1 MQVRG
6 SVIKSIDSFV
16 SDVHSAKYEDWK
28 KGLSSASSLLLSSVS
43 TSNWYPVEPGVI
55 APTEVLCKMF
65 YADKKKG
72 AWESGRYSAKMG
84 LTGIYKV
91 FVLVSSP
98 SFMLKRASRV
108 IATFYEPTDLMVVDS
123 SDKSMI
129 IQFTKLPIKNE
140 LIEYRIAG
148 WMEMALEICGCKNLK
163 VEITKSMALGQNVF
177 ETTITWD

>member
-6 SVIKSIDSFV
+6 SVIKSIDSFIA
-16 SDVHSAKYEDWK
+16 DVHASRYEEWK
-28 KGLSSASSLLLSSVS
+28 NGLSSASSLLLSSVS

-55 APTEVLCKMF
+55 APTEVLCDMF
-65 YADKKKG
+65 YSDQKTG

-98 SFMLKRASRV
+98 TFLLKRASRV
-108 IATFYEPTDLMVVDS
+108 IATFYDPTDLTVADS
-123 SDKSMI
+123 TDKSMV
-129 IQFTKLPIKNE
+129 IQFTKLPVKNE

-163 VEITKSMALGQNVF
+163 VDITKSMAQGSNIF
-177 ETTITWD
+177 ETTISWD

>member
-16 SDVHSAKYEDWK
+16 ADNHGSKYNEWK
-28 KGLSSASSLLLSSVS
+28 EGLSEASTLLLSTVS
-43 TSNWYPVEPGVI
+43 SSNWYPVEPGVI
-55 APTEVLCKMF
+55 APTQVLCDMF
-65 YADKKKG
+65 YTDKKKG

-98 SFMLKRASRV
+98 AFLLKRASRV
-108 IATFYEPTDLMVVDS
+108 IATFYEPTDLTVAHSTDN
-123 SDKSMI
+123 SMI
-129 IQFTKLPIKNE
+129 IQFTQLPIKNE

-148 WMEMALEICGCKNLK
+148 WMEMALEICGCKNLSVK
-163 VEITKSMALGQNVF
+163 ISKSMAQGENVF
-177 ETTITWD
+177 ETTINWD

>member
-16 SDVHSAKYEDWK
+16 ADNHGSKYEEWK
-28 KGLSSASSLLLSSVS
+28 NGLSAASSLLLSSVS

-55 APTEVLCKMF
+55 VPTEVLCEMF
-65 YADKKKG
+65 YNDKKQG
-72 AWESGRYSAKMG
+72 AWESGRYSAKVG

-91 FVLVSSP
+91 FVLISSP

-108 IATFYEPTDLMVVDS
+108 IATFYEPTDLKVVDS
-123 SDKSMI
+123 SDTSMV
-129 IQFTKLPIKNE
+129 IQFTQLPIKNE

-148 WMEMALEICGCKNLK
+148 WMEMALEICGCKNLQ
-163 VEITKSMALGQNVF
+163 VNITKSMAKGDNVF

>member
-16 SDVHSAKYEDWK
+16 ADNHGSKYEEWK
-28 KGLSSASSLLLSSVS
+28 KGLSAASSLLLASASS
-43 TSNWYPVEPGVI
+43 SNWYPVEPGVI
-55 APTEVLCKMF
+55 VPTQVLCDMF
-65 YADKKKG
+65 YSDKKQG

-91 FVLVSSP
+91 FVLISSP

-108 IATFYEPTDLMVVDS
+108 IATFYEPTDLKVANSTDNSMV
-123 SDKSMI
+123 
-129 IQFTKLPIKNE
+129 IQFTMLPIKNE

-148 WMEMALEICGCKNLK
+148 WMEMALEICGCKNLQVK
-163 VEITKSMALGQNVF
+163 ITKSMAEGDSMF

>member
-16 SDVHSAKYEDWK
+16 SDKFPTKYEDWK
-28 KGLSSASSLLLSSVS
+28 NKLSSASSLLLSSVS
-43 TSNWYPVEPGVI
+43 TANWYPVEPGVI
-55 APTEVLCKMF
+55 APTEVLCNMF
-65 YADKKKG
+65 YNDKKTG

-91 FVLVSSP
+91 FVLISSP

-108 IATFYEPTDLMVVDS
+108 IATFYEPTDLTVVDS
-123 SDKSMI
+123 TDTSMV
-129 IQFTKLPIKNE
+129 IQFTQLPIKNE

-148 WMEMALEICGCKNLK
+148 WMEMALEICGCKNLT
-163 VEITKSMALGQNVF
+163 VDITKSMAKGHKVF
-177 ETTITWD
+177 ETTINWA

>member
-16 SDVHSAKYEDWK
+16 ADVHSSKYEEWK
-28 KGLSSASSLLLSSVS
+28 SSLSEASGLLLSSVS

-55 APTEVLCKMF
+55 VPTEVLCDMF
-65 YADKKKG
+65 YSDKKQG

-91 FVLVSSP
+91 FVLISSP
-98 SFMLKRASRV
+98 SFLLKRAARV
-108 IATFYEPTDLMVVDS
+108 IATFYEPTDLRVADS
-123 SDKSMI
+123 TDTSMT

-148 WMEMALEICGCKNLK
+148 WMEMALEICGCKNLQ
-163 VEITKSMALGQNVF
+163 VNISQSMAKGNSIF
-177 ETTITWD
+177 ETKINWE

>member
-16 SDVHSAKYEDWK
+16 ADNYSSKYEDWK
-28 KGLSSASSLLLSSVS
+28 NSLTADSTRLLSSVS
-43 TSNWYPVEPGVI
+43 ASNWYPVESGVV
-55 APTEVLCKMF
+55 APTKALCDMF
-65 YADKKKG
+65 YPDKKKG

-91 FVLVSSP
+91 FVLISSP
-98 SFMLKRASRV
+98 AFMLKRASRV
-108 IATFYEPTDLMVVDS
+108 IATFYEPTDLKVVDS
-123 SDKSMI
+123 TDNSMI
-129 IQFTKLPIKNE
+129 IQFTKLPVKNE

-163 VEITKSMALGQNVF
+163 VIITKSMAQGHDLF
-177 ETTITWD
+177 ETTISWD

>member
-16 SDVHSAKYEDWK
+16 ADVHSNKYQDWK
-28 KGLSSASSLLLSSVS
+28 KNLSEASSLLLSSVS
-43 TSNWYPVEPGVI
+43 TSSWYPVEPGVI
-55 APTEVLCKMF
+55 APTQVLCDMF
-65 YADKKKG
+65 YQNKKKG

-98 SFMLKRASRV
+98 AFLLKRASRV
-108 IATFYEPTDLMVVDS
+108 IATFYEPTDLKVVDS
-123 SDKSMI
+123 TDNSMV
-129 IQFTKLPIKNE
+129 IQFTQLPIKNE

-148 WMEMALEICGCKNLK
+148 WMEMALEICGCKNLNIN
-163 VEITKSMALGQNVF
+163 ITKSMAQGRDMF
-177 ETTITWD
+177 ETSITWD